1 MSTLLRSVLTTLAL
15 VTLSAVAL
23 PPPAFAEGPASPP
36 VASSPAAAT
45 DPQARLAAAA
55 QAAQAALQK
64 GPRDIALAGQGVLKL
79 PEGFGFIPAGPAGEF
94 LKAQGSRVGPDF
106 QGLVVGDAIDGFVV
120 VRFEDAGYVK
130 DEEAREWDAAKLLDN
145 LKSGTEAANEDRRK
159 LGMPEFS
166 VQGWVEAPRYDEA
179 NHRLVWSASTR
190 EKNGAASDGDGV
202 NYNTYV
208 LGREGYFS
216 MNLVTSLAT
225 VEQQKPVAQQL
236 LAALSFDEGKRYA
249 DFNSS
254 TDKVAEYGLA
264 ALVGGIAAKKLGL
277 LATLGVFL
285 AKFWKVA
292 ALAVVGAGAGLRK
305 LFGRKDGQA

>member
-1 MSTLLRSVLTTLAL
+1 MPIRLRTTFTAL
-15 VTLSAVAL
+15 IFAALNILSL
-23 PPPAFAEGPASPP
+23 
-36 VASSPAAAT
+36 PAAQADT
-45 DPQARLAAAA
+45 PQSTTAPAAPAADPQARLEAAVAAAK
-55 QAAQAALQK
+55 AAVQP

-79 PEGFGFIPAGPAGEF
+79 PAGFGFIPAGPAGDF
-94 LKAQGSRVGPDF
+94 LRAQGSRVGTEF
-106 QGLVVGDAIDGFVV
+106 QGMVVGDALDGFVV
-120 VRFEDAGYVK
+120 VSYEASGHVK
-130 DEEAREWDAAKLLDN
+130 DEEARDWDAAKLLDN
-145 LKSGTEAANEDRRK
+145 LKEGTEAANEDRRR

-166 VQGWVEAPRYDEA
+166 VLGWVEPPRYDET

-216 MNLVTSLAT
+216 MNLVTGLAS
-225 VEQQKPVAQQL
+225 VERQKPMAQSL
-236 LAALSFDEGKRYA
+236 LAALTFDEGKRYA